1 MCFST
6 LLVAPT
12 VNLLKYFK
20 SNTIIVKKGAAIEIP
35 AEIAGL
41 PLPTFEWTKNG
52 VVLEKS
58 TETMTL
64 ESEEINRQ
72 TIKTKIDIP
81 ETVRQDTGLYKLA
94 ATNIH
99 GTGQQII
106 KVDILGTTLIC
117 HNILITLIEINYSS
131 APDKH
136 T

>member
-35 AEIAGL
+35 TEVAGL
-41 PLPTFEWTKNG
+41 PLPSFEWTKNG
-52 VVLEKS
+52 VVIEKS

-99 GTGQQII
+99 GTGQEII
-106 KVDILGTTLIC
+106 RVDILGMTLIC
-117 HNILITLIEINYSS
+117 HDILITLIEINYSS
-131 APDKH
+131 APEKH